1 MKYKYKIEIH
11 PYGSLMFILPE
22 EIKYV
27 SDYISEMKSESLL
40 KWYLDAYDLVLDG
53 KSEKE
58 ERGGEYLTATIFK
71 DFTYLEDNF
80 NLGRRSKIETIEMKN
95 LIEAWWNEYIK
106 FINNKN
112 LY

>member
-1 MKYKYKIEIH
+1 MKYEYKVKMD
-11 PYGSLMFILPE
+11 PNGSLYIVLPK
-22 EIKYV
+22 EIIYV
-27 SDYISEMKSESLL
+27 GGYISEIKSESLL

-95 LIEAWWNEYIK
+95 LIEAWWDEYTK
-106 FINNKN
+106 FRNNN
-112 LY
+112 